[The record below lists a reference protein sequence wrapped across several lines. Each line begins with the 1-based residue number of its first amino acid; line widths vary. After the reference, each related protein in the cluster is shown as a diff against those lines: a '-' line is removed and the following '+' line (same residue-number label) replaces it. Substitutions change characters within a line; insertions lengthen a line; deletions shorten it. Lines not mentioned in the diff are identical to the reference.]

1 MPLSASFKNN
11 FLLNA
16 NTGYKINV
24 THHVIFWLL
33 YFLFNFLRWGS
44 YYNDYLYS
52 FKANLLGFPI
62 HMSLTYFTVYVLIPM
77 FIYKRKYVFFSLS
90 LIAIIFVMVIIKYE
104 LTYFLISN
112 NVWPEGPEETT
123 SLNTNYVIVM
133 MLGEFYV
140 ISFGAAIKITID
152 WLRERQLA
160 ASLAKENLETELRFL
175 RSQISPHFFFNTLNN
190 IYSLSLEK
198 SENTPETILKLSDL
212 MRYLLY
218 ETKDKRQ
225 ALHKEI
231 KFIRNYLDL
240 ERIRYNKK
248 LNLNFDVEGDT
259 KGKKIAPMLLIH
271 FIENG
276 FKHGASKN
284 IGTVNISI
292 NLKVSG
298 DFLFFKMSNTLPQK
312 DLKNNLNEAGGIGIE
327 NVEKR
332 LKLGYKPEEYDLKI
346 YEADGMYNVHLKLK
360 LL

>member
-1 MPLSASFKNN
+1 MPLRNSFKNN

-16 NTGYKINV
+16 TTGYKINL
-24 THHVIFWLL
+24 THHVIFWLV

-44 YYNDYLYS
+44 YYNDYFYS

-62 HMSLTYFTVYVLIPM
+62 HISLTYFTIYVLIPM
-77 FIYKRKYVFFSLS
+77 FIYKRKYVLFTLS
-90 LIAIIFVMVIIKYE
+90 LISAIFIMVIIKYE

-123 SLNTNYVIVM
+123 SLGVNYVVVM
-133 MLGEFYV
+133 MLGELYV

-160 ASLAKENLETELRFL
+160 ASLAKSNLETELRFL

-198 SENTPETILKLSDL
+198 SENTPKTILKLSDL

-218 ETKDKRQ
+218 ETKEKRQ
-225 ALHKEI
+225 PLVKEI
-231 KFIRNYLDL
+231 KFIQNYLDL

-248 LNLNFDVEGDT
+248 LDLKFEVTGNP

-284 IGTVNISI
+284 IG
-292 NLKVSG
+292 KVMITIDLTIEGS
-298 DFLFFKMSNTLPQK
+298 FLYFRMSNTLPQK
-312 DLKNNLNEAGGIGIE
+312 ELQNKIPNAGGIGIE

-332 LKLGYKPEEYDLKI
+332 LKLGYGAQDYALKI
-346 YEADGMYNVHLKLK
+346 YEEDGEYKVYLKLR

>member
-1 MPLSASFKNN
+1 MPLSTSFRKS

-16 NTGYKINV
+16 TTGYKINA
-24 THHVIFWLL
+24 THHVIFWLI

-44 YYNDYLYS
+44 YYEDYLYS
-52 FKANLLGFPI
+52 FKANILGFPI
-62 HMSLTYFTVYVLIPM
+62 HMTLTYFTIYVLIPL
-77 FIYKRKYVFFSLS
+77 FIYKRKYIFFTLG
-90 LIAIIFVMVIIKYE
+90 LFCTILVMVIIKYE

-123 SLNTNYVIVM
+123 SLNLNYVVVM
-133 MLGEFYV
+133 MLGELYV
-140 ISFGAAIKITID
+140 ISFVAAIKITID
-152 WLRERQLA
+152 WMRERQLA
-160 ASLAKENLETELRFL
+160 ANLAKSQLETELRFL

-198 SENTPETILKLSDL
+198 SENTPDTILKLSDL

-225 ALHKEI
+225 PLNKEI
-231 KFIRNYLDL
+231 NFIQNYLDL
-240 ERIRYNKK
+240 ERIRYNDK
-248 LNLNFDVEGDT
+248 LDLKFDVTGNP

-284 IGTVNISI
+284 IG
-292 NLKVSG
+292 KVSIHIDLKIED
-298 DFLFFKMSNTLPQK
+298 DFLYFKMSNTLPQK
-312 DLKNNLNEAGGIGIE
+312 ELKNNINKAGGIGIE

-332 LKLGYKPEEYDLKI
+332 LKLGYGAQDYDLNIFEK
-346 YEADGMYNVHLKLK
+346 DGEYNVHLKLR